1 MTKYDAGSGKTQLC
15 HTMCVM
21 AQLPKEMG
29 GAEGKAAYIDTEG
42 TFRPE
47 RIAQIA
53 ERFGLDPEAAQQNI
67 AYARCVNSE
76 HQLELLE
83 SLSQNF
89 VSGEYRLLII
99 DSVIACFRTD
109 YVGRGELSERQ
120 QKLGQYL
127 QRLNHI
133 SSEYNVVIFLTNQVQ
148 SDPGASA
155 IFAGADGRKPVGGHV
170 LAHASHTRILLR
182 KGRGEE
188 RVAKLQ
194 DSPGKPPKRCAQ
206 FRMLTFADMP
216 EGEATYIITKGGIND
231 PDKA

>member
-1 MTKYDAGSGKTQLC
+1 
-15 HTMCVM
+15 M

-53 ERFGLDPEAAQQNI
+53 ERFGLDPETAQQNI

-83 SLSQNF
+83 NLAASF
-89 VSGEYRLLII
+89 ISGEYRLLII

-133 SSEYNVVIFLTNQVQ
+133 SSEYNVVVFLTNQVQ

-194 DSPGKPPKRCAQ
+194 DSPGEYCRASCY
-206 FRMLTFADMP
+206 
-216 EGEATYIITKGGIND
+216 GSC
-231 PDKA
+231 